1 MGVAPRAGVQ
11 EPTGAI
17 TVSEPVSTGER
28 PANSADPG
36 IRLGIGRSV
45 REELTMKNFWI
56 FTIIAALALSLGA
69 CSGDKQ
75 SAQTAQQPATEHP
88 VAQAPPPAAQ
98 TPVEPKKEEHTTTPA
113 PAPAPTRTTKVD
125 VPAQPAQPTMRMVPL
140 PAGTVFE
147 ASLDETISTETHQGG
162 RAFTAT
168 VTKPATIEGVGAVV
182 PTGSKLRGEVT
193 RSKRSGRVGGKA
205 EMAIEFR
212 ELTTADGK
220 SYPIFADPLLLE
232 GEGQG
237 GNDAARVVGSTIG
250 GAVIGGL
257 LGGKKGATQGAV
269 AGAAGGTI
277 WAVATRGGDIV
288 LDPGQ
293 AIQVTLQREIRI
305 QAMVPGGTQLP

>member
-1 MGVAPRAGVQ
+1 
-11 EPTGAI
+11 
-17 TVSEPVSTGER
+17 
-28 PANSADPG
+28 
-36 IRLGIGRSV
+36 
-45 REELTMKNFWI
+45 MKSLWI
-56 FTIIAALALSLGA
+56 VTIIAALALSLGA

-75 SAQTAQQPATEHP
+75 SAQTGQQPATEHP
-88 VAQAPPPAAQ
+88 VAQAPPPEAQ
-98 TPVEPKKEEHTTTPA
+98 TPPAETTTPPVEPKKEEPKPA
-113 PAPAPTRTTKVD
+113 PAAAPTRTTKVD

-168 VTKPATIEGVGAVV
+168 LTKPATIEGVGPVV

-193 RSKRSGRVGGKA
+193 QAKRAGRVGGKA

-220 SYPIFADPLLLE
+220 SYPIFADPIVME

-293 AIQVTLQREIRI
+293 AILVTLQREIRI